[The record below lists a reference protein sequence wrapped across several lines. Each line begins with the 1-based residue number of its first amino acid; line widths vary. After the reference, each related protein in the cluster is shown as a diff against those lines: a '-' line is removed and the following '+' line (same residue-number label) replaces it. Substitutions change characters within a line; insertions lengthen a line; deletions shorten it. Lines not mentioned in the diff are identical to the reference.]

1 MYRKFLPQTDM
12 LAVNWIIRVAVIVA
26 FIATIV
32 VALSMVRHGTPV
44 SGGGVIWIKR

>member
-26 FIATIV
+26 CIATIV